1 MSIWH
6 VNGTLL
12 GDRQGLIIGILN
24 ASPESFFD
32 GDTIENE
39 TNLVQRALTLYDDG
53 ADIVEVGG
61 QTTRPGYK
69 ESGLELTIEAEIE
82 RTIPIIE
89 AIKLARPDALVAI
102 DTYKYGVMVAAI
114 NAGVDIVN
122 DVNGFTDDPRKL
134 PLIAASKVGILTM
147 WNPREKETIDVKTSL
162 FDWAVENLS
171 ILAAAGV
178 DNDRILLDPGIGYAK
193 DSRLQHDLAI
203 MRHIDVLKDL
213 KRPVLVAVSNKGW
226 AGQLLGLEKHERT
239 AMSLVAAQSMMQR
252 GARVLRVHDVKE
264 TRNML
269 RLLAEIER

>member
-1 MSIWH
+1 MSIWY

-69 ESGLELTIEAEIE
+69 EGGLELTIEAEIE

-134 PLIAASKVGILTM
+134 PLIAASTVGILTM
-147 WNPREKETIDVKTSL
+147 WNSREKEIIDVKTSL

>member
-1 MSIWH
+1 M
-6 VNGTLL
+6 
-12 GDRQGLIIGILN
+12 
-24 ASPESFFD
+24 
-32 GDTIENE
+32 
-39 TNLVQRALTLYDDG
+39 TLYDDG

-69 ESGLELTIEAEIE
+69 EGGLELTIEAEIE

-147 WNPREKETIDVKTSL
+147 WNPREKETIDLKTSL

-203 MRHIDVLKDL
+203 MRHIDVLKYL

>member
-6 VNGTLL
+6 VNGTPL

-24 ASPESFFD
+24 TGPESFFD

-39 TNLVQRALTLYDDG
+39 TNLVRRALTLYDDG

-69 ESGLELTIEAEIE
+69 ENGLELTVESEVE

-102 DTYKYGVMVAAI
+102 DTYKYEVMVAAI
-114 NAGVDIVN
+114 KAGVDIIN
-122 DVNGFTDDPRKL
+122 DVNGFADDPRKL
-134 PLIAASKVGILTM
+134 PLIATSEVGILTM
-147 WNPREKETIDVKTSL
+147 WNPRGKEINDVKNSL

-171 ILAAAGV
+171 VLEVAGV
-178 DNDRILLDPGIGYAK
+178 NRNRILIDPGIGYAK
-193 DSRLQHDLAI
+193 DSRVQHDLAI
-203 MRHIDVLKDL
+203 MRHVDVLQEL
-213 KRPVLVAVSNKGW
+213 NRPVLVAVSNKGW
-226 AGQLLGLEKHERT
+226 AGQLLGLAKRERT
-239 AMSLVAAQSMMQR
+239 AISLVAAQSMMQS

-269 RLLAEIER
+269 RLLAEIES

>member
-24 ASPESFFD
+24 TSPESFYD
-32 GDTIENE
+32 GNTIENE

-69 ESGLELTIEAEIE
+69 EGGLELTIEAEIE

-134 PLIAASKVGILTM
+134 PLIAASTVGILTM
-147 WNPREKETIDVKTSL
+147 WNSREKEIIDVKTSL

-203 MRHIDVLKDL
+203 MRHIDVLKGL

>member
-24 ASPESFFD
+24 TSPESFYD
-32 GDTIENE
+32 GNTIENE

-69 ESGLELTIEAEIE
+69 ENGLELTIEAEIE

-134 PLIAASKVGILTM
+134 PLIAASTVGILTM
-147 WNPREKETIDVKTSL
+147 WNSREKEIIDVKTSL

-239 AMSLVAAQSMMQR
+239 AMSLVAAQSMMQH